1 MQSFSVA
8 QQRILHYNGKMN
20 DHFPEED
27 PRMNERTAALQTVAL
42 GIAAMFAVYWV
53 YSLQIA
59 PRLPIGEF
67 AKSLTALLCLYGL
80 GLGLYLLIIKG
91 LPNSEIVPGRAPF
104 SAVAVCFLLQFTAL
118 MAMSIL
124 VNVISMATGRDMN
137 TEIDALQ
144 PVNLFLLL
152 IFNPVVEEF
161 VFRKLFA
168 KKLLRHGQRFFML
181 ASSFCFAIVHS
192 VSLGLPQVLYTFLLG
207 LIWSYLYVRT
217 GKLWIPIVLH
227 ALSNLFGGVLPSLMQ
242 NCSEAALGVY
252 SMGMMLLAV
261 AGLVC
266 FFVFKKRIALD
277 TEHRIFKGEEIK
289 AVLGNPGV
297 LLYVALTVGMY
308 VLKNTMI

>member
-1 MQSFSVA
+1 
-8 QQRILHYNGKMN
+8 
-20 DHFPEED
+20 
-27 PRMNERTAALQTVAL
+27 
-42 GIAAMFAVYWV
+42 
-53 YSLQIA
+53 
-59 PRLPIGEF
+59 
-67 AKSLTALLCLYGL
+67 
-80 GLGLYLLIIKG
+80 
-91 LPNSEIVPGRAPF
+91 
-104 SAVAVCFLLQFTAL
+104 

-124 VNVISMATGRDMN
+124 VNVISKATGKDMN
-137 TEIDALQ
+137 AEIDALK

-152 IFNPVVEEF
+152 VFNPVVEEF

-217 GKLWIPIVLH
+217 GKLWIPVVLH
-227 ALSNLFGGVLPSLMQ
+227 SLSNLFGGILPAIMQ
-242 NCSEAALGVY
+242 NCSDAALTVY

-277 TEHRIFKGEEIK
+277 GENKVFKGAEIK
-289 AVLGNPGV
+289 AVLLNPGI
-297 LLYVALTVGMY
+297 LLYVALTIGMY
-308 VLKNTMI
+308 VLKNTMA